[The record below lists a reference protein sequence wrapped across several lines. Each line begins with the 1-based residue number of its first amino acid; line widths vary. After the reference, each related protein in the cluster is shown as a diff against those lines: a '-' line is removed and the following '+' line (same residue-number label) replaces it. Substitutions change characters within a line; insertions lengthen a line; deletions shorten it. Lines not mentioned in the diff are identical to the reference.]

1 MFAQIIASFSSSM
14 CDINRGG
21 SVISLRFGTL
31 DKLVALR
38 VFDKGVRFEAL
49 FGVMTTFDDIT
60 GFADADGDTEV
71 VTVKEFV
78 TAQSVSVTVGVVET
92 GEATCV

>member
-1 MFAQIIASFSSSM
+1 M
-14 CDINRGG
+14 
-21 SVISLRFGTL
+21 

-38 VFDKGVRFEAL
+38 VFDKGVRPEAV
-49 FGVMTTFDDIT
+49 FGVMTIFDNMT

-78 TAQSVSVTVGVVET
+78 TAQSVIVTVGVVET
-92 GEATCV
+92 GEAGEATCVWS